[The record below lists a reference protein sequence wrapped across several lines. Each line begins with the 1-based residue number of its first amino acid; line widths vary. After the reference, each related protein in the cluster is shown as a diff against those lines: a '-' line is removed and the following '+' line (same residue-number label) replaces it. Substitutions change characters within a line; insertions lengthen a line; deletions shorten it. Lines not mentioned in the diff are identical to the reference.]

1 MIQSFEV
8 IETQDFYIIP
18 ELTLLKG
25 DTLIIKFDQN
35 IWDFK
40 EASQLL
46 STLKNNFPNNKVIA
60 IFNGMELGV
69 IHEI

>member
-8 IETQDFYIIP
+8 IEIQNFYKIP
-18 ELTLLKG
+18 EITLSKN
-25 DTLIIKFDQN
+25 DTLVIKINQDE
-35 IWDFK
+35 WDFK